1 MWGTRST
8 PESCG
13 LISPEHRAPGDPPP
27 NVSVFVWARL
37 HKECSVQAL
46 LPAHPMRVRVQA
58 SYLWGDPEEGYLLFN
73 LFVKVSP
80 SQQPYLLKACGRRR
94 GVAVRVDPRP
104 QSFLCLSE
112 GGLVQWLI

>member
-1 MWGTRST
+1 M
-8 PESCG
+8 
-13 LISPEHRAPGDPPP
+13 
-27 NVSVFVWARL
+27 
-37 HKECSVQAL
+37 QAL
-46 LPAHPMRVRVQA
+46 PPAPAMRVRVQP
-58 SYLWGDPEEGYLLFN
+58 SYLWCDPEEGYLLFN